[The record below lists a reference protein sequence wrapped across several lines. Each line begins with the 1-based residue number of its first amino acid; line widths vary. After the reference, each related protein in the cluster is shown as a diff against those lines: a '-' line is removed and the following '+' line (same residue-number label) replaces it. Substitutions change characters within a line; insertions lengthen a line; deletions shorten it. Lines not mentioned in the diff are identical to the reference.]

1 MMGPVTSG
9 IRLIASDVDGT
20 LLTPDHRI
28 TPAVRAAVRRA
39 TDAGVTV
46 VLASARGPEAFR
58 HIVAELGLP
67 PFAESPSDD
76 PLAGAFVSFQ
86 GAVVGHFL
94 ADGSLDVLHE
104 TRLDL
109 EAAREI
115 VRTVVAAGHVAN
127 WYDGAAWLPSR
138 WDELGELEARATA
151 VEPAGFIGDA
161 QLVDAG
167 ARAPHK
173 LMVPPCAWDPELVPR
188 IAANLPEGCEGFLS
202 GEHYLEIVAS
212 GVDKSS
218 GLVQLAADLG
228 VGPEAMAAVGDG
240 PNDLGM
246 FAHVGTAVAMANASD
261 AVKAAATWV
270 TASNREDGLALAIDR
285 LLG

>member
-1 MMGPVTSG
+1 MTSR

-67 PFAESPSDD
+67 PFSDEPSDD

-86 GAVVGHFL
+86 GAVVGHLL
-94 ADGSLDVLHE
+94 ADGTLDVLHE
-104 TRLDL
+104 TRLD
-109 EAAREI
+109 REI
-115 VRTVVAAGHVAN
+115 ARTVVQTVIDAGHVAN
-127 WYDGAAWLPSR
+127 WYDGADWLPSR
-138 WDELGELEARATA
+138 WDEQGEHEARATG
-151 VEPAGFIGDA
+151 VEPSGFIGDA
-161 QLVDAG
+161 QLLDPG

-173 LMVPPCAWDPELVPR
+173 LMVPPCAWDPTLVPR
-188 IAANLPEGCEGFLS
+188 IAASLPAGCSGFLS
-202 GEHYLEIVAS
+202 GEHYLEIVAE
-212 GVDKSS
+212 GVDKST

-228 VGPEAMAAVGDG
+228 VGPDAMAAIGDG

-246 FAHVGTAVAMANASD
+246 FAHVGTSVAMANASD

-270 TASNREDGLALAIDR
+270 TTSNLEDGLALAIDR

>member
-1 MMGPVTSG
+1 MEGMTSG

-58 HIVAELGLP
+58 HLVAELGLP
-67 PFAESPSDD
+67 PFADAPSDD
-76 PLAGAFVSFQ
+76 PLAGAFVAFQ

-94 ADGSLDVLHE
+94 ADGTLDVLHE

-109 EAAREI
+109 EAARTV
-115 VRTVVAAGHVAN
+115 VRSVVAAGHTAN
-127 WYDGAAWLPSR
+127 WYDGADWLPSR
-138 WDELGELEARATA
+138 WDALGELEARATA

-161 QLVDAG
+161 QLLDPA

-173 LMVPPCAWDPELVPR
+173 LMVPPCATDPELVPR
-188 IAANLPEGCEGFLS
+188 ISANLPPGCVGFLS
-202 GEHYLEIVAS
+202 GEHYLEIVAD

-246 FAHVGTAVAMANASD
+246 FAHVGTAIAMGNASD

-270 TASNREDGLALAIDR
+270 TSANTDDGLARAIDR